1 MTTILLTLLLS
12 MAGATASAHDIEVTT
27 DGVTIYYSWTNGN
40 TELQVSYRGDS
51 YDAYSNEYSG
61 SVVIPA
67 SVTYGGETYRVTSIG
82 NSAFQYC
89 AGLTSVTIPNSV
101 TSIGIYAF
109 YYCYGLTS
117 ITIPNSVTTI
127 GEWAFDG
134 CYGLTSIVVEGGN
147 PVYDSRNGCN
157 ALIKTASNT
166 LIAGCQNT
174 IIPNTVTSIG
184 AAAFYGCTGLTS
196 VTIPN
201 SVTSIARNA
210 FGNCTGLTS
219 ITIPNSVTSIAKG
232 AFSHCDGLTSIIVEG
247 GNPVYDSRENCNAII
262 ETASNTLIAGCQN
275 TTIPNT
281 VTIIG
286 ADAFNYCTSLTNIT
300 IPNSVTTIEERAF
313 GGCI

>member
-27 DGVTIYYSWTNGN
+27 DGVTIYYVWTNGN

-51 YDAYSNEYSG
+51 YNAYSNEYSG

-82 NSAFQYC
+82 NSAFRTC

-101 TSIGIYAF
+101 TSIGNYAF
-109 YYCYGLTS
+109 YFCYGLTS

-127 GEWAFDG
+127 GEWVFDG

-157 ALIKTASNT
+157 ALIETASNT

-184 AAAFYGCTGLTS
+184 AAAFYGCAGLTS

-201 SVTSIARNA
+201 SVTSIATDA
-210 FGNCTGLTS
+210 FY
-219 ITIPNSVTSIAKG
+219 
-232 AFSHCDGLTSIIVEG
+232 HCDGLTSIIVEG

-262 ETASNTLIAGCQN
+262 ETTSNTLVAGCQN

-281 VTIIG
+281 VTSIG
-286 ADAFNYCTSLTNIT
+286 VDAFNYCTSLTNIT
-300 IPNSVTTIEERAF
+300 IPNSVTTIEEGAF
-313 GGCI
+313 NYCI

>member
-1 MTTILLTLLLS
+1 MNRQNMTTILLTLLLS

-51 YDAYSNEYSG
+51 YNAYSNEYSG

-89 AGLTSVTIPNSV
+89 DGLTSVTIPNSV

-109 YYCYGLTS
+109 Y
-117 ITIPNSVTTI
+117 
-127 GEWAFDG
+127 
-134 CYGLTSIVVEGGN
+134 
-147 PVYDSRNGCN
+147 
-157 ALIKTASNT
+157 
-166 LIAGCQNT
+166 
-174 IIPNTVTSIG
+174 
-184 AAAFYGCTGLTS
+184 GCTGL
-196 VTIPN
+196 
-201 SVTSIARNA
+201 A
-210 FGNCTGLTS
+210 S
-219 ITIPNSVTSIAKG
+219 ITIPNSVTSIAKR
-232 AFSHCDGLTSIIVEG
+232 AFSHCGGLTSIIVEG

-262 ETASNTLIAGCQN
+262 ETTSNTLVAGCQN

-281 VTIIG
+281 VTSIG

-300 IPNSVTTIEERAF
+300 IPNSVTSIGAGAF
-313 GGCI
+313 YGCI